1 MLMATASTAENS
13 PRPPPMRPLSGL
25 FYHTASTV
33 PLLGEG
39 KEARRRRHHDDEPAT
54 TTTSRKLLVLA
65 PPGDASRSR

>member
-1 MLMATASTAENS
+1 
-13 PRPPPMRPLSGL
+13 MRPLSGL